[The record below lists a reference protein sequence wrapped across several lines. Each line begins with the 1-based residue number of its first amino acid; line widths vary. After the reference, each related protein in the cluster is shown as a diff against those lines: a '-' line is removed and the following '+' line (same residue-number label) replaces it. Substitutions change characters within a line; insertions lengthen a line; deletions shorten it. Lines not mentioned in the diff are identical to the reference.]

1 MPTLKATGGKTIT
14 FKISNIDAIADHNDA
29 TGEPKTCVYGVLRS
43 LVMIDEAVL
52 EFMRRL
58 GIEDKFAQFTRP
70 NGWLVWINGASVDS
84 VSPPMPKLYARGT
97 NTVISA
103 GSWTQGVKEKTEQ
116 VIAAVNAHGGK
127 L

>member
-43 LVMIDEAVL
+43 PVMIDEAVL